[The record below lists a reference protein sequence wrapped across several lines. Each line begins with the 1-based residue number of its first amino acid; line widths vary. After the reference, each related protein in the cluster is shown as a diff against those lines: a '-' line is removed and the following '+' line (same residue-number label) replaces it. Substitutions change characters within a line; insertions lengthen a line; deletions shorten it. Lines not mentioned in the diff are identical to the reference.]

1 MTTDREIKFG
11 RVLAIANVLGEK
23 VKDKGEIGISPKHME
38 RYGFKPA
45 TTLEHIH
52 KDLMKHADKF
62 GAEEMILFDL
72 MMEEMA
78 QIDWGEFTDEPLRG
92 RYLQA
97 YGAQQN
103 ALNSVALD
111 NVMGAVEAAKEWE
124 YDSPGTVKNLCATG
138 KVIAKKIGN
147 TWVIDKNQPN
157 PKLARNSEAEHHDE

>member
-1 MTTDREIKFG
+1 MAVDREIKFG

-45 TTLEHIH
+45 TTLERIH
-52 KDLMKHADKF
+52 KDLMQHAEKF
-62 GAEEMILFDL
+62 GEEEMILFDL
-72 MMEEMA
+72 LMEEMA
-78 QIDWGEFTDEPLRG
+78 QIDWDEFTDEPLRG

-97 YGAQQN
+97 YGAQQHT
-103 ALNSVALD
+103 LD
-111 NVMGAVEAAKEWE
+111 NVMGAVEAAKEWD

-157 PKLARNSEAEHHDE
+157 PKLARNSDGE